1 MDQRDLL
8 PVSIGSGANFNVY
21 RQSSPI
27 EYRVAPLKDSCTES
41 AKRLLTQWLLR
52 TYKSKA

>member
-1 MDQRDLL
+1 MDQRNLL